1 MISGNSYL
9 AFMKSFLYMLRNVDL
24 SGSEW
29 VNDWYASDYYS
40 HPPVND
46 PQGPE
51 KGTLKVL
58 RGYVGGDSHCALTM
72 FRQSSQPVPK
82 FGGAT
87 TMKKYGVGPFY
98 VFHCVMN
105 N

>member
-1 MISGNSYL
+1 MIPGNSYL

-40 HPPVND
+40 HSPVND

-51 KGTLKVL
+51 KGTRKLL
-58 RGYVGGDSHCALTM
+58 RGYVGGDSQYALTM

-82 FGGAT
+82 YGGRDNYE
-87 TMKKYGVGPFY
+87 KYGVGPSY
-98 VFHCVMN
+98 VFRCVMN